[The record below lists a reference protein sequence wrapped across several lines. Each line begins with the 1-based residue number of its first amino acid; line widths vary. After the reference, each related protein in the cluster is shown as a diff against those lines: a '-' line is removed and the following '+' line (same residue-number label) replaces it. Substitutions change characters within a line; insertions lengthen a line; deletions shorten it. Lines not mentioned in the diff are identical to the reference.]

1 MREHRRHSIR
11 LKEYDY
17 SQPGQYFIT
26 ICVQHRSCLFGHV
39 EEASCLLTPAG
50 EMVDAKWRAIAERF
64 PMVELGP
71 HVVMPNHMHGLIH
84 IDAPGSGTPVSD
96 KQSKS
101 IGSIIQWFK
110 TGTTYDY
117 ISGVKTEGWPS
128 FAGRLWQRNYWEH
141 VVRHERDYDRI
152 ADYIEANPF
161 LWNEDALHPDNHWTD
176 DGRPMTPTRR
186 SRE

>member
-1 MREHRRHSIR
+1 MREYRRRSIR

-26 ICVQHRSCLFGHV
+26 ICVQHRSCLFGQIK
-39 EEASCLLTPAG
+39 EATCILSPAG

-71 HVVMPNHMHGLIH
+71 YVIMPNHIHGLIH
-84 IDAPGSGTPVSD
+84 IDAPDPDTPTSD
-96 KQSKS
+96 MRSDS

-117 ISGVKTEGWPS
+117 ISGVKTEEWPT
-128 FAGRLWQRNYWEH
+128 FDGRLWQRNYWEH

-152 ADYIEANPF
+152 ADYIETNPS
-161 LWNEDALHPDNHWTD
+161 LWNEDTLHPDIPWTS
-176 DGRPMTPTRR
+176 DGRPMKALR
-186 SRE
+186 SSG